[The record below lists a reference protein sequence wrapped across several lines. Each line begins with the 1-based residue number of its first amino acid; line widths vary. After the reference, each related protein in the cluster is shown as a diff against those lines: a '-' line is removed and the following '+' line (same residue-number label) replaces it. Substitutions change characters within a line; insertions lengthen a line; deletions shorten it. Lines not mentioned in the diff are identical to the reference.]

1 MDDVSF
7 SIQPTPVSINIR
19 CRKLFFLDN
28 NSISGYPFG
37 MENTNTAP
45 HTDFRKL
52 IDIADDM
59 RRKVFKEAN
68 QAQQKKIMGLTVRQ
82 GGAVGQLKTLTEQN
96 PDGVALKT
104 LAKHL
109 QMTIPATSLL
119 VEAMVSKGLFERT
132 PNPNDRRAVC
142 IRLSAKG
149 LALFAD
155 MYSHMETDAA
165 KLFTCLTPE
174 EADNFSRIITK
185 LHSNYFGRE

>member
-1 MDDVSF
+1 
-7 SIQPTPVSINIR
+7 
-19 CRKLFFLDN
+19 
-28 NSISGYPFG
+28 
-37 MENTNTAP
+37 MENAEAAP
-45 HTDFRKL
+45 HTQFRKL

-68 QAQQKKIMGLTVRQ
+68 QAQPKKIMGLTVRQ

-96 PDGVALKT
+96 PDGVALKV

-132 PNPNDRRAVC
+132 PNPIDRRAVC

-155 MYSHMETDAA
+155 MYAHMEADAA
-165 KLFTCLTPE
+165 KLFTCLTPA
-174 EADNFSRIITK
+174 EAVTFSRLINK
-185 LHSNYFGRE
+185 LHASYFSEE